1 MLALQHFNLAGI
13 LLGEHRLNECQRHAR
28 QAMTHADQAGKP
40 YIRQGAEH
48 LRSLGQSMDRD
59 GPGEGRDR
67 EHTRGK
73 GHEQGDRGR
82 PPVGPPGRQQ
92 VHGAEG
98 EDGHVGH
105 RAEQVEEPEE
115 GLVLETIPKGP
126 ALNGSAE

>member
-1 MLALQHFNLAGI
+1 
-13 LLGEHRLNECQRHAR
+13 
-28 QAMTHADQAGKP
+28 
-40 YIRQGAEH
+40 
-48 LRSLGQSMDRD
+48 MDRD

-115 GLVLETIPKGP
+115 GLVPPAGRARGQGRGGQREQDEGDAPRQLVGATARQP
-126 ALNGSAE
+126 ALERRHRERQGYEGGAHGQRSLGHRLHRRAARSE